1 MTLAVLLA
9 AHGTVDDLDDL
20 AGFVQNV
27 RRGRPAEAAVVSEL
41 RRRYEAIGGT
51 SPLNATNALLANK
64 LEKRLGVRVA
74 WANRLWRPYVR
85 DVIADLGR
93 QGTTR
98 VALLPLAQYSTH
110 VYEKDARAA
119 AEPAGIEL
127 ACATNWGSDPALC
140 AAFAERIAGAL
151 AGIGDLSGTT
161 VVMTAHSLPK
171 AVVERG
177 DPYEDD
183 VRRSTDAIAAAVR
196 RLAGRDVRC
205 VVAYQSQAL
214 GTAQEG
220 ASTGWLGPSIRTVL
234 DDLHARTGRGVVFA
248 PVGFLAD
255 NVEILYDL
263 DIEACQMAR
272 ERDLFYL
279 RARSLNA
286 DDDLVGVL
294 AALARPLIARA

>member
-1 MTLAVLLA
+1 LLA

-20 AGFVQNV
+20 AAFVQNV
-27 RRGRPAEAAVVSEL
+27 RRGRPAEAAVVAEL

-51 SPLNATNALLANK
+51 SPLNGTNALLASK

-85 DVIADLGR
+85 DVLADLAR

-110 VYEKDARAA
+110 VYEGDARPA
-119 AEPAGIEL
+119 AEQGRLEL
-127 ACATNWGSDPALC
+127 ACAPNWGREPALC
-140 AAFAERIAGAL
+140 AAFAERIAAVL
-151 AGIGDLSGTT
+151 AGLDDLPRTT
-161 VVMTAHSLPK
+161 VVMTAHSLPR

-183 VRRSTDAIAAAVR
+183 VRRSTDEIASAVR

-214 GTAQEG
+214 GAASDGESTA
-220 ASTGWLGPSIRTVL
+220 WLGPSVRNVL
-234 DDLHARTGRGVVFA
+234 DGLHARADRQVVFA

-263 DIEACQMAR
+263 DIEARAMAA
-272 ERDLFYL
+272 ERDLLYS

-286 DDDLVGVL
+286 DDDLVGIL